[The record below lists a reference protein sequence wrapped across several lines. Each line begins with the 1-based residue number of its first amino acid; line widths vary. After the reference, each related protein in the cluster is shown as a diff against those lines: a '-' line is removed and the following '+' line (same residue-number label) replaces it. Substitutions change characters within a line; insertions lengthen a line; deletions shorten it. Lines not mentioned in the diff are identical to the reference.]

1 MRVTLWLGQNIQC
14 PNGDGALIQVIPERV
29 VLIRQTKDGLT
40 QDLLG
45 SSIEQVAN
53 QSDILVKSRVYDEV
67 SSAVTDLSEEQ
78 KSKLLDLLNEEDK
91 GKKSEL
97 GVASAEYGEWSKDRK
112 KIYNQLT

>member
-1 MRVTLWLGQNIQC
+1 MRISLWLGQNIQC
-14 PNGDGALIQVIPERV
+14 SNEGGALVQVAPERV
-29 VLIRQTKDGLT
+29 VLMIKEKDGLT
-40 QDLLG
+40 PEPLG
-45 SSIEQVAN
+45 ASIEEVAS
-53 QSDILVKSRVYDEV
+53 QSDIRVISRVYDEV